1 MMTITL
7 PDDLAEKLNALAR
20 HQNRSPEE
28 VIRDLLAAEPQPP
41 VEEHK
46 QKRILGLNRGS
57 TIYMSE
63 DFDDYLGDDFWFGE
77 S

>member
-1 MMTITL
+1 MTITL
-7 PDDLAEKLNALAR
+7 PDDLAEKLTALAR
-20 HQNRSPEE
+20 HQNRSPED
-28 VIRDLLAAEPQPP
+28 VMRDLLATVPEPPAP
-41 VEEHK
+41 EAK

-57 TIYMSE
+57 TIYMSD